1 MATQKST
8 LLSSFD
14 FFAPPILLEN
24 VQVNFNA
31 TFSPYIEEK
40 WWRQENQICEL
51 MGLVGISRKHKME
64 HIASLKVILFM
75 LIRVIKQINKKSFS
89 NSLLFF
95 ISFTLI
101 FQTETSVTIDEI
113 YLNEK
118 IEFQVSDLRCC
129 LWLKDGP
136 CFWVTKQLW
145 FLNLAVKFGSEPTYL
160 KAS

>member
-40 WWRQENQICEL
+40 WWRHENQICEL

-101 FQTETSVTIDEI
+101 FLTDRNQCHYRWNLPKWEDRISGE
-113 YLNEK
+113 
-118 IEFQVSDLRCC
+118 
-129 LWLKDGP
+129 WLEVLFVVKR
-136 CFWVTKQLW
+136 WSM
-145 FLNLAVKFGSEPTYL
+145 FLSN
-160 KAS
+160 

>member
-1 MATQKST
+1 
-8 LLSSFD
+8 
-14 FFAPPILLEN
+14 
-24 VQVNFNA
+24 
-31 TFSPYIEEK
+31 
-40 WWRQENQICEL
+40 

-136 CFWVTKQLW
+136 CF
-145 FLNLAVKFGSEPTYL
+145 
-160 KAS
+160 